1 VRKHKDRIWGWRTR
15 RGRRVWRSSSR
26 LSNRR
31 GIVAA
36 PPPVEVVGADAKVAA
51 GQPDVAS
58 MGQVELHIPQTLS
71 GLTGQR
77 RRGAEP
83 SPPQWKLGNGHG
95 PSIAMAKGRMKGNPT
110 RHPSLRYSRIHLNL
124 YRAPRTGA
132 IVDAEH
138 VAAPR
143 ASARDHG

>member
-1 VRKHKDRIWGWRTR
+1 MRKHKDRIWGWRTR
-15 RGRRVWRSSSR
+15 RGRRVWRLSSR
-26 LSNRR
+26 LSSRR

-58 MGQVELHIPQTLS
+58 MGQVELHISQTLS

-83 SPPQWKLGNGHG
+83 PPTAMETRQWTWPQYSHG
-95 PSIAMAKGRMKGNPT
+95 Q
-110 RHPSLRYSRIHLNL
+110 
-124 YRAPRTGA
+124 GA
-132 IVDAEH
+132 HEGKSD
-138 VAAPR
+138 AAPVT
-143 ASARDHG
+143 